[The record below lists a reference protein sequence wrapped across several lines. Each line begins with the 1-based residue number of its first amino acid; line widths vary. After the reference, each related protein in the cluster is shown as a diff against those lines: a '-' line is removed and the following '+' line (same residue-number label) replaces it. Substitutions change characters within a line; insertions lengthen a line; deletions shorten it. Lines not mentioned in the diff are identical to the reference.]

1 MKKSLDPLLPNENPP
16 SSSATD
22 ILSVEEFMQQ
32 FPQARMPVP
41 PMTELDSLKEENQR
55 LRDELN
61 DRIFELSI
69 LYDISNSISYTLNY
83 EDFLKIMAD
92 SLHRIIDYDL
102 CSSLLTLDGEKAR
115 MIIRAAHPVKRDI
128 FEEVKHNVIS
138 SLNSL
143 RPNPISEREIEF
155 EIRGEILDDQRSEG
169 ERIVSSFDVPL
180 FVRQEAVG
188 ILNVAA
194 VRDIAYSD
202 EEIKLLYTL
211 ASQASA
217 AIERLQ
223 AVLSAEKSKMKVMV
237 ERMSEGVA
245 MFDEKDELVIANSAF
260 KEMTG
265 GDLSL
270 LGELDEIK
278 KRRKQPKVLDIHLEK
293 PFPRI
298 INSESACIEDDN
310 GRYLGIVVLLRDVSK
325 EREIEQMKSDF
336 VSLVSHEL
344 RTPLVAIKGAADNL
358 LDGLAGELNDTQ
370 KDCLVLSKR
379 NIDRLNRLISDL
391 LDISR
396 IEAGKIQLNKQP
408 ADAASIVKDV
418 LGLFQASAKEKNIAL
433 ESLLSEELPLV
444 TIDSDKINQVLTN
457 LVGNALKFTPAQGK
471 IIVKV
476 FRAENFLRVEVK
488 DTGVGIPKQDL
499 EKVFDKFY
507 QVDRNKSFTS
517 VKGTGLGLPIS
528 KGIVERHGGKIWA
541 ESEAGQG
548 SKFIFTLPVVRC

>member
-1 MKKSLDPLLPNENPP
+1 MAEV
-16 SSSATD
+16 D
-22 ILSVEEFMQQ
+22 I
-32 FPQARMPVP
+32 
-41 PMTELDSLKEENQR
+41 LKEENQR
-55 LRDELN
+55 LRAELN

-83 EDFLKIMAD
+83 DDFVKIIAD
-92 SLHRIIDYDL
+92 SLNRIIDYDL
-102 CSSLLTLDGEKAR
+102 CSSLLAFEGEKAR

-128 FEEVKHNVIS
+128 LNDVKSNVIS

-143 RPNPISEREIEF
+143 RPRVISEQEIEF
-155 EIRGEILDDQRSEG
+155 ELKGAVLDDKRIDG

-180 FVRQEAVG
+180 FVRREAVG

-237 ERMSEGVA
+237 EGMSEGVA

-265 GDLSL
+265 GDLGL

-278 KRRKQPKVLDIHLEK
+278 KRRKQPRVMDIRLEK
-293 PFPRI
+293 PYPRI
-298 INSESACIEDDN
+298 INSESACVEDED

-358 LDGLAGELNDTQ
+358 LDGLGGELNDVQ
-370 KDCLVLSKR
+370 KDCLLLSKR

-396 IEAGKIQLNKQP
+396 IESGKIQLNKQP
-408 ADAASIVKDV
+408 VDTTSIIKDV
-418 LGLFQASAKEKNIAL
+418 LSLFEAGAKEKGVTL
-433 ESLLSEELPLV
+433 ELSLSEGLPLV
-444 TIDSDKINQVLTN
+444 VADPDKINQVLTN
-457 LVGNALKFTPAQGK
+457 LVGNAMKFTPARGK
-471 IIVKV
+471 IVV
-476 FRAENFLRVEVK
+476 RAFGAENSLRVEVE
-488 DTGVGIPKQDL
+488 DSGVGIPKQDL
-499 EKVFDKFY
+499 ERIFDKFY
-507 QVDRNKSFTS
+507 QVERNKSFTS
-517 VKGTGLGLPIS
+517 IKGTGLGLPIS
-528 KGIVERHGGKIWA
+528 KGIVERHGGRIWA
-541 ESEAGQG
+541 ESEPGQG
-548 SKFIFTLPVVRC
+548 SKFIFILPV

>member
-1 MKKSLDPLLPNENPP
+1 
-16 SSSATD
+16 
-22 ILSVEEFMQQ
+22 
-32 FPQARMPVP
+32 
-41 PMTELDSLKEENQR
+41 MTELDSLKEENQH

-128 FEEVKHNVIS
+128 FEEVKHNVIG

-143 RPNPISEREIEF
+143 RPRPISEQEIEF
-155 EIRGEILDDQRSEG
+155 EVRGEILDDQRSEG

-180 FVRQEAVG
+180 FVRREAVG

-293 PFPRI
+293 PYPRV

-310 GRYLGIVVLLRDVSK
+310 GRYLGIVALLRDVSK

-370 KDCLVLSKR
+370 KDCLILSKR

-433 ESLLSEELPLV
+433 ELLLPEEIPLV

-471 IIVKV
+471 ITIKA
-476 FRAENFLRVEVK
+476 FRAENFLQIEVR

-541 ESEAGQG
+541 ESEIGKG
-548 SKFIFTLPVVRC
+548 SKFIFTLPVE

>member
-1 MKKSLDPLLPNENPP
+1 MSE
-16 SSSATD
+16 
-22 ILSVEEFMQQ
+22 V
-32 FPQARMPVP
+32 
-41 PMTELDSLKEENQR
+41 DSLKEENQR

-83 EDFLKIMAD
+83 EDFMKIMAD
-92 SLHRIIDYDL
+92 SLNRIIDYDL
-102 CSSLLTLDGEKAR
+102 CSSLLILDGEKAR

-128 FEEVKHNVIS
+128 FEEVKNNVIG

-143 RPNPISEREIEF
+143 RPRAISGQEIEL
-155 EIRGEILDDQRSEG
+155 EVRGEILDDKRCEG

-260 KEMTG
+260 NEMTG

-278 KRRKQPKVLDIHLEK
+278 KRRKLPKVLDIHLEK
-293 PFPRI
+293 PFPRV

-310 GRYLGIVVLLRDVSK
+310 GRYLGIVMLLRDVSK

-358 LDGLAGELNDTQ
+358 LDGLAGELNDIQ

-418 LGLFQASAKEKNIAL
+418 LGLFQAGAKEKSIAL
-433 ESLLSEELPLV
+433 ESLLPEELPLV

-471 IIVKV
+471 IIIKA
-476 FRAENFLRVEVK
+476 FRAENFLRVEVR

-499 EKVFDKFY
+499 DKVFDKFY

-541 ESEAGQG
+541 ESETGQG
-548 SKFIFTLPVVRC
+548 SKFIFTLPVG